1 MTTHPEA
8 DEARIRSLLIA
19 AGVGPLADHHTAP
32 DTTVD
37 ADPAPN
43 NAEQDDELGADDETE
58 TDWRV
63 RLLRLTERI
72 EERAGVA
79 PPTPADADED
89 QDDEDQ
95 DDESDEDQGDED
107 EAAPTGGANRMP
119 DWRTGAHIDLT
130 KPQPDDADDADDDAT
145 AKVSGGGGTD
155 DAAEDDD
162 QDDDADEQDDDA
174 EADPEAGLPWWQRTA
189 GRLERKAGVEPPVGT
204 EPPHGPGGSGGG
216 DDDTAGDDAGDDD
229 PDPAAKKTPAPS
241 GGGGAARFWPSWGS
255 GRRPKFDAPGLHR
268 EDRRSVLDI
277 IRSTPRHVWWLLY
290 SGSAAAV
297 GWHFGWPQWVSDGLR
312 YLETTQASWT
322 TAYCLT
328 CYVLAAGVL
337 AADVATRTWF
347 YPLAWAVRVLS
358 ASLVLG
364 FLLWGDPTPISDLV
378 NSSERTPS

>member
-43 NAEQDDELGADDETE
+43 SAGQGDEPGADDET
-58 TDWRV
+58 DWRA

-72 EERAGVA
+72 EEKAGVA

-89 QDDEDQ
+89 HDDKGDEDQ
-95 DDESDEDQGDED
+95 DDED
-107 EAAPTGGANRMP
+107 EAAPAAGANRLP

-130 KPQPDDADDADDDAT
+130 KPQPDDADDADDDAP
-145 AKVSGGGGTD
+145 AKTSGGGGV
-155 DAAEDDD
+155 DAAAE
-162 QDDDADEQDDDA
+162 DDDADEQGHDA
-174 EADPEAGLPWWQRTA
+174 EGDPEAGLPWWQRTA
-189 GRLERKAGVEPPVGT
+189 GRLERKAGVEPPAGT
-204 EPPHGPGGSGGG
+204 EPPPGPGGNGGG
-216 DDDTAGDDAGDDD
+216 DDDTTGDDAGDDD
-229 PDPAAKKTPAPS
+229 HAPAAKKTPAPS

-255 GRRPKFDAPGLHR
+255 GRRPKFDAPGLHQ
-268 EDRRSVLDI
+268 DRRSVLDI

-290 SGSAAAV
+290 SGSAAAA
-297 GWHFGWPQWVSDGLR
+297 GWHLGWPQWVSDALLR
-312 YLETTQASWT
+312 LETTQASWT
-322 TAYCLT
+322 TVDCITSYA
-328 CYVLAAGVL
+328 LAACVF
-337 AADVATRTWF
+337 AIDSATRKWF
-347 YPLAWAVRVLS
+347 YPLAWATRVPT

-378 NSSERTPS
+378 TSSERTTS